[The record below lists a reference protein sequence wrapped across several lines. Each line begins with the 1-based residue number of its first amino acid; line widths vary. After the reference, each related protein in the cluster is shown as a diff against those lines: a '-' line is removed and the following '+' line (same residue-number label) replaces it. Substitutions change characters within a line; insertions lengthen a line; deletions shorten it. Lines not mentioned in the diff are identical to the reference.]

1 MARQRVLKDGNRNR
15 YAIYALGE
23 VVLVFVGVLVALQV
37 SNLNETR
44 NQRQTEQFLL
54 KSLQKEMMANQE
66 RLGEAMS
73 YHSKSREAAK
83 KIIEI
88 YNGNHPGED
97 YQEIDSLLALIQ
109 WAWTY
114 DPSMGALNS
123 IKMSGH
129 LNSVQNSDLRT
140 MITNYEDLIKDTKEE
155 NKILQDLIIEKYIPA
170 VNQYIPL
177 SRRAKYLGEDYEI
190 VQSAFP
196 SDYEGLFRDR
206 SIEGVISYIY
216 IWRIDEFTEE
226 KQLEKVMED
235 FIFILDKEIEE

>member
-1 MARQRVLKDGNRNR
+1 
-15 YAIYALGE
+15 
-23 VVLVFVGVLVALQV
+23 
-37 SNLNETR
+37 
-44 NQRQTEQFLL
+44 
-54 KSLQKEMMANQE
+54 
-66 RLGEAMS
+66 
-73 YHSKSREAAK
+73 
-83 KIIEI
+83 
-88 YNGNHPGED
+88 
-97 YQEIDSLLALIQ
+97 
-109 WAWTY
+109 
-114 DPSMGALNS
+114 
-123 IKMSGH
+123 
-129 LNSVQNSDLRT
+129 

-177 SRRAKYLGEDYEI
+177 SRRTKYLGEDYGI
-190 VQSAFP
+190 AQSAFP